1 MMPIT
6 MRMRARSFCVVR
18 HERRAGQH
26 LVEIRR
32 DRAGFEDTESVMVHH
47 RHLAEGM
54 TSQMFRLARL
64 TLEHTHG
71 HLVVLRALLGEQHT
85 HGSHISAAI
94 DAIERDSHFAS
105 PGRS

>member
-1 MMPIT
+1 MPIT

-64 TLEHTHG
+64 TLEHMHG
-71 HLVVLRALLGEQHT
+71 HLVVLRALLGVT